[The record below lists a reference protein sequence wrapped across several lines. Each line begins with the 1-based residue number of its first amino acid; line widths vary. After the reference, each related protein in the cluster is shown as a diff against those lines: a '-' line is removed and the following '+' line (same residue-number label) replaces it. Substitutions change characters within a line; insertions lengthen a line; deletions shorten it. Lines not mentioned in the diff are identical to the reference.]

1 MALWK
6 IALFLIVPI
15 IFFSIMILFTRERF
29 KLGFRRFLHK
39 EKALDIIIILKNG
52 NLLKGVVKV
61 QGDKFTFGKDDYII
75 KKEAIYTQ
83 KFRLNQRPYAF
94 YLEGIADPLIF
105 DFKTKKAVFSGEDLK
120 KFAESKFIQQL
131 LSTNEE
137 KMIPIIMILVIV
149 QIVILLII
157 GYFIFKFTGDT
168 ELLLDN
174 IRQVIT
180 R

>member
-1 MALWK
+1 MALWTL
-6 IALFLIVPI
+6 ALFLIIPI
-15 IFFSIMILFTRERF
+15 IFFSIMVLFTREKF
-29 KLGFRRFLHK
+29 KMGFRRFLHK
-39 EKALDIIIILKNG
+39 EKALDIVIIMKNG
-52 NLLKGVVKV
+52 NLQKGVVKV

-105 DFKTKKAVFSGEDLK
+105 DFNYKKARFTGEDLK

-131 LSTNEE
+131 LSTQEE
-137 KMIPIIMILVIV
+137 KLIPIMLILIIV
-149 QIVILLII
+149 QIVILLVI

-180 R
+180 